1 MNTLLIVAAIACGI
15 IGLLGA
21 IIPVLPGTLL
31 SLAGLILAYFTD
43 GSEITVNM
51 LIIWSIISVIVV
63 ILDYILPGYFSK
75 RFGGTKSGVT
85 GATVGVILGMFFG
98 PVGIIFGPFI
108 GAVAGEL
115 LGNNLSFDKAIVVGF
130 GSLLSFF
137 VGTGF
142 KLIVGGLLLFYIIKD
157 II

>member
-43 GSEITVNM
+43 GSEITVNT
-51 LIIWSIISVIVV
+51 LIIWSIISVFVV

>member
-31 SLAGLILAYFTD
+31 SLAGLILAYFTY

-51 LIIWSIISVIVV
+51 LIIWSIISVFVV

-142 KLIVGGLLLFYIIKD
+142 KLIVGALLLFYIIKD

>member
-21 IIPVLPGTLL
+21 IIPILPGTLL

-43 GSEITVNM
+43 GSEITINM
-51 LIIWSIISVIVV
+51 LIIWSIISVFVV

>member
-51 LIIWSIISVIVV
+51 LIIWSIISVFVV

-75 RFGGTKSGVT
+75 RFGGTKSGIT

-142 KLIVGGLLLFYIIKD
+142 KLIVGCLLLFYIIKD

>member
-43 GSEITVNM
+43 GSEITINM
-51 LIIWSIISVIVV
+51 LIIWSIISVFVV

>member
-51 LIIWSIISVIVV
+51 LIIWSIISVFVV

-142 KLIVGGLLLFYIIKD
+142 KLIVGVLLLFYIIKD

>member
-51 LIIWSIISVIVV
+51 LIIWSIISVFVV

>member
-1 MNTLLIVAAIACGI
+1 MNTLLIVAAIACGV

-31 SLAGLILAYFTD
+31 SLAGLILAYFID
-43 GSEITVNM
+43 GSEITINM
-51 LIIWSIISVIVV
+51 LIIWSIISVFVV

>member
-51 LIIWSIISVIVV
+51 LIIWSIISVFVV

-142 KLIVGGLLLFYIIKD
+142 KLIVGALLLIYIIKD

>member
-31 SLAGLILAYFTD
+31 SLAGLILAYFND
-43 GSEITVNM
+43 GSEITINM
-51 LIIWSIISVIVV
+51 LIIWSIISVFVV

>member
-43 GSEITVNM
+43 GSEITINI
-51 LIIWSIISVIVV
+51 LIIWSIISVFVV